1 LLCYRLPANHSKDV
15 SVSVNWKDVTH
26 THVFPLSATL
36 WDVLQKMDAEHP
48 PPPPSVAAAEASA
61 TAASATS
68 DAATSAA
75 SAAST
80 SNVAA
85 ASSPHWSGWV
95 GVPAPEINSMFEVHI
110 TVPGVMAPTLE
121 VAAGGAAIP
130 AKHIGSSGGSSG
142 GSVGTTG
149 RRFIGE
155 ADLRATTLAN
165 LGVGSETAQP
175 GKLSLRLAHTYQPPH
190 RTEQEKKDIV
200 DNFQRKYA
208 QMMAGGAAAGAGAA
222 VHAGAGKAGHGATS
236 ASAKHAAAAS
246 STPMD
251 DSEEEDEEDAEDE
264 RASPAVVSIPSDRGL
279 KVLHALPGMLPPPE
293 LPDEFYDVTEEDS
306 LLYARALRAEVVKL
320 DRSAALEKNPPTA
333 LPLDAAHAHASV
345 AALAH
350 EAHLKRVAHVPHDSA
365 PVPHTDSPTARG
377 AADGG
382 HKEKLLD
389 SSRLPPAPSRS
400 ARRKRACR
408 ATLLRVR
415 LPNHL
420 YVEGLFRTE
429 ETPKELYAWL
439 DSLLVGGS
447 SSNTSSAAASPSAVP
462 APSSPSSNAADSAPS
477 AATPAVRP
485 DYYLYI
491 TPPRQVLSRSSRLTF
506 AQLGLLPLALVHF
519 GLPEQHDQ
527 AKGEGAFTVLPD
539 TPEETA
545 RKLANPAVGLL
556 RPDIAARVQRI
567 EPPPPPPTKPN
578 PVDEAAKD
586 EEEAEK
592 KEEGEAECGDK
603 GNKDAD
609 APMASADSKQH

>member
-1 LLCYRLPANHSKDV
+1 
-15 SVSVNWKDVTH
+15 VSVNWKDVTH
-26 THVFPLSATL
+26 THVFPLSTTL
-36 WDVLQKMDAEHP
+36 WDVLQKMDAEY
-48 PPPPSVAAAEASA
+48 PPPPSVVAADASSGA
-61 TAASATS
+61 TPTG
-68 DAATSAA
+68 DAAA

-80 SNVAA
+80 ASSGGSSASPI
-85 ASSPHWSGWV
+85 ASSPRWSGWV

-121 VAAGGAAIP
+121 VAAGGANIP
-130 AKHIGSSGGSSG
+130 AKHIGGSGGGSSG
-142 GSVGTTG
+142 GSVGATG

-155 ADLRATTLAN
+155 SDLRATTLAN

-175 GKLSLRLAHTYQPPH
+175 GKLSLRLSHTYQPPH

-208 QMMAGGAAAGAGAA
+208 QMMAGGGAAAGAGAA
-222 VHAGAGKAGHGATS
+222 SHTSAGKAGHGAV
-236 ASAKHAAAAS
+236 AKHAAAAAAS
-246 STPMD
+246 PMD
-251 DSEEEDEEDAEDE
+251 DFEEEDEEDAEEDE

-306 LLYARALRAEVVKL
+306 LLYARALRAEVTRL

-350 EAHLKRVAHVPHDSA
+350 EAHLKRVAHLPHDSA

-447 SSNTSSAAASPSAVP
+447 SSDASSAASAAPASAAASSTP
-462 APSSPSSNAADSAPS
+462 APA
-477 AATPAVRP
+477 AVRP

-545 RKLANPAVGLL
+545 RKVAANPAVGLL

-567 EPPPPPPTKPN
+567 EPPPPMPKP
-578 PVDEAAKD
+578 VVEAAKD
-586 EEEAEK
+586 EGQPEK
-592 KEEGEAECGDK
+592 KEEGEGEAESGDK
-603 GNKDAD
+603 DKDAD
-609 APMASADSKQH
+609 APMAGADSKLH